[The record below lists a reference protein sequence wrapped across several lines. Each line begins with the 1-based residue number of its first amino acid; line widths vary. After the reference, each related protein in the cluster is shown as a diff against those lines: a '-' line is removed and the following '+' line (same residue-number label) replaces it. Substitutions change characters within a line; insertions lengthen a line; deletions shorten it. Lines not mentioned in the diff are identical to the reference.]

1 MARHGRVRQT
11 VCGERGTSRGGAGL
25 GGREGNRAGEGPD
38 WSCHASAETR
48 AGFPALGSRWL
59 PPCRLCWVNA
69 HAGITT
75 IARTTRADCDSPPF
89 HKERKFTLGEQQSLS
104 GPSGQGACRASVP
117 RDPGGLCDR
126 QGARVYLSPSCPS
139 RSRFNVGGL
148 SRAVDTSSPQ
158 EIANHLGMKEGARH
172 RSGAACTSG
181 LLPLLGAIR
190 NLVMTSPTWWVSR
203 CAATRSR
210 TRWRSPRLAAGIQ
223 RDGFAP
229 QERKLK
235 GPRIRRGP

>member
-1 MARHGRVRQT
+1 PSPGQPAPTATVLLFTRKGSSPSASSKVLAAHPGR
-11 VCGERGTSRGGAGL
+11 
-25 GGREGNRAGEGPD
+25 
-38 WSCHASAETR
+38 
-48 AGFPALGSRWL
+48 
-59 PPCRLCWVNA
+59 A
-69 HAGITT
+69 HAAQAFHGIPAVSA
-75 IARTTRADCDSPPF
+75 I
-89 HKERKFTLGEQQSLS
+89 
-104 GPSGQGACRASVP
+104 
-117 RDPGGLCDR
+117 DR
-126 QGARVYLSPSCPS
+126 EHGVYLSPSCPS

>member
-104 GPSGQGACRASVP
+104 G
-117 RDPGGLCDR
+117 
-126 QGARVYLSPSCPS
+126 VYLSPSCPS